1 MAPMQSPLWKQP
13 FGQWMTTRK
22 EQDKMVENFEH
33 TIYILKVIM
42 NTTGTKLTS
51 KPKVPEISVVKQMEQ

>member
-1 MAPMQSPLWKQP
+1 
-13 FGQWMTTRK
+13 MTTRK

-42 NTTGTKLTS
+42 NTTGTVLTS